1 MGHWLIVA
9 RYTVGGSDY
18 YKTEV
23 VREVTGDREE
33 AEEALRQVALAFR
46 EPMREKRRQVFR
58 MGGGDSY
65 LVRVK
70 GMVSETETIL
80 SLAELV
86 YDSAPPGGAPDKRP
100 SAW

>member
-70 GMVSETETIL
+70 GMVSDTETIL

-86 YDSAPPGGAPDKRP
+86 YDSAEPDGTPGERP

>member
-1 MGHWLIVA
+1 MGHGLIMA
-9 RYTVGGSDY
+9 RYVGGSDY
-18 YKTEV
+18 CKTEIL
-23 VREVTGDREE
+23 REVTGDREE
-33 AEEALRQVALAFR
+33 AEEALRGAALTFR

-58 MGGGDSY
+58 MGAGDSY

-70 GMVSETETIL
+70 GMVSDTETIL

-86 YDSAPPGGAPDKRP
+86 YDSAAPGGAPEKRP